1 MTEKTSTGAPTR
13 TISDYE
19 ATLARADTAVASF
32 ERDDKTIVHLLRNFL
47 RRNPTMIP
55 ALILVLSVL
64 IFGLIES
71 RFLGMGALSTVM
83 KQVTVTGFIALA
95 QTLIILTAGIDL
107 SVGAIL
113 VVSSL
118 VMGSTAVTAGV
129 PLPTGFGPMD
139 LFGLSL
145 PFGLTFE
152 RFILPVPLAVALGIF
167 VGGVMGMLNGLLVV
181 KAKLPPFI
189 VTLGTLS
196 IFEALK
202 LWYSASESVRNVDIV
217 EKAPGLLWFGEGIA
231 LARAKD
237 PAVIDSGLV
246 ITGFGE
252 PKIFFMD
259 TTEFLGVA
267 QLSWGVFMLIILA
280 AVLWYVL
287 NHTAWGRHVHAIGD
301 DPDAA
306 MLSGIQ
312 VGRTL
317 ISVYTVAGLICG
329 FAAWIAIGRVGSIS
343 PIAFAD
349 VNLASITAVVIGGT
363 SLFGGRGSIIGSVL
377 GAMIVGVFITGL
389 SLAGVDDYWQKF
401 AAGCLVIIAVAL
413 DQWLRRA
420 SQ

>member
-1 MTEKTSTGAPTR
+1 MSSDAPTK
-13 TISDYE
+13 TISDFE
-19 ATLARADTAVASF
+19 ATLNKADTAVASF
-32 ERDDKTIVHLLRNFL
+32 EKDDKTLVHKLRNFL

-55 ALILVLSVL
+55 ALVLILSILV
-64 IFGLIES
+64 FGLIQP
-71 RFLGMGALSTVM
+71 RFLGVGALSTVL

-118 VMGSTAVTAGV
+118 VMANLAVFSGV
-129 PLPTGFGPMD
+129 PV
-139 LFGLSL
+139 
-145 PFGLTFE
+145 
-152 RFILPVPLAVALGIF
+152 IIAVLIGIAL
-167 VGGVMGMLNGLLVV
+167 GGVMGAVNGLLVTLMR
-181 KAKLPPFI
+181 LPPFI

-196 IFEALK
+196 VFESLK
-202 LWYSASESVRNVDIV
+202 LWYSQSESVRNVDI
-217 EKAPGLLWFGEGIA
+217 EANAPSLLFFGQGFNISGASVSYGGI
-231 LARAKD
+231 
-237 PAVIDSGLV
+237 
-246 ITGFGE
+246 T
-252 PKIFFMD
+252 
-259 TTEFLGVA
+259 
-267 QLSWGVFMLIILA
+267 LILLA
-280 AVLWYVL
+280 ALLWYVL

-306 MLSGIQ
+306 LLSGIN
-312 VGRTL
+312 VSRTL
-317 ISVYTVAGLICG
+317 VSVYTVAGLICG
-329 FAAWIAIGRVGSIS
+329 FAAWIAIGRVGSVS
-343 PIAFAD
+343 PIAFQD

>member
-1 MTEKTSTGAPTR
+1 MASEDAPTK

-19 ATLARADTAVASF
+19 AALNKADSAVATF
-32 ERDDKTIVHLLRNFL
+32 EKDDKTLVHKLRNFL

-55 ALILVLSVL
+55 ALVLILSIL
-64 IFGLIES
+64 IFGLIQP
-71 RFLGMGALSTVM
+71 RFLGMGALSTVL

-118 VMGSTAVTAGV
+118 VMANLAVFSGV
-129 PLPTGFGPMD
+129 P
-139 LFGLSL
+139 
-145 PFGLTFE
+145 
-152 RFILPVPLAVALGIF
+152 VVVAIAIGIAL
-167 VGGVMGMLNGLLVV
+167 GGVMGAVNGLLVTLMR
-181 KAKLPPFI
+181 LPPFI

-202 LWYSASESVRNVDIV
+202 LWYSRSESVRNVDI
-217 EKAPGLLWFGEGIA
+217 EANAPGLLVFGQGFNISGASISYGGI
-231 LARAKD
+231 
-237 PAVIDSGLV
+237 
-246 ITGFGE
+246 T
-252 PKIFFMD
+252 
-259 TTEFLGVA
+259 
-267 QLSWGVFMLIILA
+267 LILLA
-280 AVLWYVL
+280 ALLWYVL

-306 MLSGIQ
+306 LLSGIN
-312 VGRTL
+312 VNRTL
-317 ISVYTVAGLICG
+317 VSVYTVAGLICG
-329 FAAWIAIGRVGSIS
+329 FAAWIAIGRVGSVS
-343 PIAFAD
+343 PIAFSD

-401 AAGCLVIIAVAL
+401 AAGCLVIIAVSL

>member
-1 MTEKTSTGAPTR
+1 MSSQDAPTK

-19 ATLARADTAVASF
+19 ATLAKADTAVASF
-32 ERDDKTIVHLLRNFL
+32 ERDDKSFIHVLRNFL

-55 ALILVLSVL
+55 ALVL
-64 IFGLIES
+64 IFSILAFGVIAP
-71 RFLGMGALSTVM
+71 RFLGVGALSTVL

-118 VMGSTAVTAGV
+118 VMANLAVFSGV
-129 PLPTGFGPMD
+129 PVAIAVLIG
-139 LFGLSL
+139 
-145 PFGLTFE
+145 
-152 RFILPVPLAVALGIF
+152 ILLGGAMGAV
-167 VGGVMGMLNGLLVV
+167 NGLLVTLMR
-181 KAKLPPFI
+181 LPPFI

-202 LWYSASESVRNVDIV
+202 LWYSKSESVRNVDI
-217 EKAPGLLWFGEGIA
+217 EANASGLLWFGEGIN
-231 LARAKD
+231 LVKAKD
-237 PAVIDSGLV
+237 SPVDDFGIA
-246 ITGFGE
+246 ITGLGNIGFGDSYL
-252 PKIFFMD
+252 PDPLLFGLPSDQFIG
-259 TTEFLGVA
+259 LA
-267 QLSWGVFMLIILA
+267 QLSWGGIALILLA
-280 AVLWYVL
+280 ALLWYVL

-306 MLSGIQ
+306 LLSGIK
-312 VGRTL
+312 VNRTL
-317 ISVYTVAGLICG
+317 VSVYTVAGLICG
-329 FAAWIAIGRVGSIS
+329 FAAWIAIGRVGSVS
-343 PIAFAD
+343 PIAFED

>member
-1 MTEKTSTGAPTR
+1 MSSENAPTK

-19 ATLARADTAVASF
+19 ATLAKADTAVASF
-32 ERDDKTIVHLLRNFL
+32 EKDDKTFIHVLRNFL

-55 ALILVLSVL
+55 ALVLVLSVL
-64 IFGLIES
+64 AFGLLAP
-71 RFLGMGALSTVM
+71 RFLGMGALSTVL

-95 QTLIILTAGIDL
+95 QTLVILTAGIDL

-113 VVSSL
+113 VVASL
-118 VMGSTAVTAGV
+118 VMGNLAVVMG
-129 PLPTGFGPMD
+129 
-139 LFGLSL
+139 
-145 PFGLTFE
+145 
-152 RFILPVPLAVALGIF
+152 LPVLVAVGIGI
-167 VGGVMGMLNGLLVV
+167 VIAGLMGMVNGLLVTLMR
-181 KAKLPPFI
+181 LPPFI

-202 LWYSASESVRNVDIV
+202 LWYSQSESIRNVDI
-217 EKAPGLLWFGEGIA
+217 EANAPGLLFFGQGFNFGGASISYGGI
-231 LARAKD
+231 
-237 PAVIDSGLV
+237 
-246 ITGFGE
+246 T
-252 PKIFFMD
+252 
-259 TTEFLGVA
+259 
-267 QLSWGVFMLIILA
+267 LILLA
-280 AVLWYVL
+280 ALLWYVL

-306 MLSGIQ
+306 MLSGIR
-312 VGRTL
+312 VNRTL
-317 ISVYTVAGLICG
+317 ISVYTAAGLICG
-329 FAAWIAIGRVGSIS
+329 FAAWIAVGRVGSIS
-343 PIAFAD
+343 PIAFD
-349 VNLASITAVVIGGT
+349 TVNLASITAVVIGGT

>member
-1 MTEKTSTGAPTR
+1 MTDTAPTK

-19 ATLARADTAVASF
+19 ATLAKADTAVASF
-32 ERDDKTIVHLLRNFL
+32 EKDDKTFIFKLRNFL

-55 ALILVLSVL
+55 ALVLALSIAAFSIVAP
-64 IFGLIES
+64 
-71 RFLGMGALSTVM
+71 RFLGVGALSTVL
-83 KQVTVTGFIALA
+83 KQVTVTGFVALA

-113 VVSSL
+113 VLSSL
-118 VMGSTAVTAGV
+118 VMGNLAVMAG
-129 PLPTGFGPMD
+129 
-139 LFGLSL
+139 
-145 PFGLTFE
+145 
-152 RFILPVPLAVALGIF
+152 LPVLVAVAIGIV
-167 VGGVMGMLNGLLVV
+167 VGGIMGLINGLLVT
-181 KAKLPPFI
+181 KMRLPPFI

-196 IFEALK
+196 IFESVK
-202 LWYSASESVRNVDIV
+202 LWYSQSESIRNVDIE
-217 EKAPGLLWFGEGIA
+217 EKAAGLLFFGQGINYGGA
-231 LARAKD
+231 S
-237 PAVIDSGLV
+237 ISYGG
-246 ITGFGE
+246 IT
-252 PKIFFMD
+252 
-259 TTEFLGVA
+259 
-267 QLSWGVFMLIILA
+267 LIILA
-280 AVLWYVL
+280 AILWYVL

-306 MLSGIQ
+306 MLSGIK
-312 VGRTL
+312 VDRTL

>member
-1 MTEKTSTGAPTR
+1 MASDTAPTK
-13 TISDYE
+13 TISDFE
-19 ATLARADTAVASF
+19 ATLNKADTAVASF
-32 ERDDKTIVHLLRNFL
+32 EKDDRTFIHVLRNFL

-55 ALILVLSVL
+55 ALVLILSILV
-64 IFGLIES
+64 FGLIQP
-71 RFLGMGALSTVM
+71 RFLGVGALSTVL

-118 VMGSTAVTAGV
+118 VMANLAVFSGV
-129 PLPTGFGPMD
+129 PVLIAVVIGIA
-139 LFGLSL
+139 LAGLM
-145 PFGLTFE
+145 G
-152 RFILPVPLAVALGIF
+152 AV
-167 VGGVMGMLNGLLVV
+167 NGLLVTLMR
-181 KAKLPPFI
+181 LPPFI

-196 IFEALK
+196 IFESLK
-202 LWYSASESVRNVDIV
+202 LWYSKSESVRNVDI
-217 EKAPGLLWFGEGIA
+217 EANAPGLLFFGQGFNISGASVSYGGI
-231 LARAKD
+231 
-237 PAVIDSGLV
+237 
-246 ITGFGE
+246 T
-252 PKIFFMD
+252 
-259 TTEFLGVA
+259 
-267 QLSWGVFMLIILA
+267 LILLA
-280 AVLWYVL
+280 ALLWYVL

-306 MLSGIQ
+306 LLSGIN
-312 VGRTL
+312 VNRTL
-317 ISVYTVAGLICG
+317 VSVYTVAGLICG
-329 FAAWIAIGRVGSIS
+329 FAAWIAIGRVGSVS
-343 PIAFAD
+343 PIAFED

>member
-1 MTEKTSTGAPTR
+1 MSSDDAPTK

-32 ERDDKTIVHLLRNFL
+32 DKDDKTFIFKLRNFL

-55 ALILVLSVL
+55 ALVLVLSVTAFS
-64 IFGLIES
+64 IVAP
-71 RFLGMGALSTVM
+71 RFLGMGALSTIL
-83 KQVTVTGFIALA
+83 KQVTVTGFVALA

-113 VVSSL
+113 VLSSL
-118 VMGSTAVTAGV
+118 VMGNLAVVAGV
-129 PLPTGFGPMD
+129 PV
-139 LFGLSL
+139 
-145 PFGLTFE
+145 
-152 RFILPVPLAVALGIF
+152 IIAVLIGIF
-167 VGGVMGMLNGLLVV
+167 VGGVMGLVNGLLVTRMR
-181 KAKLPPFI
+181 LPPFI

-196 IFEALK
+196 IFEAIK
-202 LWYSASESVRNVDIV
+202 LWYSQSESIRNVDIE
-217 EKAPGLLWFGEGIA
+217 EKASSLLFFGKGFNIGGASISYGGI
-231 LARAKD
+231 
-237 PAVIDSGLV
+237 
-246 ITGFGE
+246 
-252 PKIFFMD
+252 
-259 TTEFLGVA
+259 
-267 QLSWGVFMLIILA
+267 MLILLA

-306 MLSGIQ
+306 LLSGIK
-312 VGRTL
+312 VDRTL
-317 ISVYTVAGLICG
+317 ISVYTVAGVICG
-329 FAAWIAIGRVGSIS
+329 FAAWIAIGRVGSVS
-343 PIAFAD
+343 PIAFSD

-401 AAGCLVIIAVAL
+401 AAGCLVIIAVSL

>member
-1 MTEKTSTGAPTR
+1 MSDQEAPTK
-13 TISDYE
+13 TISDFE
-19 ATLARADTAVASF
+19 AKLSDADKSVASF
-32 ERDDKTIVHLLRNFL
+32 ERDDKTFVHVLRNLL

-55 ALILVLSVL
+55 ALVL
-64 IFGLIES
+64 IISIIAFGLIAP
-71 RFLGMGALSTVM
+71 RFLGVGALSTVL

-118 VMGSTAVTAGV
+118 VMGNLAVV
-129 PLPTGFGPMD
+129 TG
-139 LFGLSL
+139 
-145 PFGLTFE
+145 
-152 RFILPVPLAVALGIF
+152 LPVILAVLIGMVVAGL
-167 VGGVMGMLNGLLVV
+167 MGLFNGLLVTV
-181 KAKLPPFI
+181 MRLPPFI

-202 LWYSASESVRNVDIV
+202 LWYSQSESIRNVDI
-217 EKAPGLLWFGEGIA
+217 EAKAQGLLWFGKNINLGGAGI
-231 LARAKD
+231 
-237 PAVIDSGLV
+237 SYG
-246 ITGFGE
+246 
-252 PKIFFMD
+252 
-259 TTEFLGVA
+259 GVA
-267 QLSWGVFMLIILA
+267 LIVLA
-280 AVLWYVL
+280 AILWYVL

-301 DPDAA
+301 DADAA
-306 MLSGIQ
+306 MLSGIH
-312 VGRTL
+312 VNKTL
-317 ISVYTVAGLICG
+317 VSVYTVAGLICG
-329 FAAWIAIGRVGSIS
+329 FAAWIAIGRVGTIS

>member
-1 MTEKTSTGAPTR
+1 MSSENTPTK

-19 ATLARADTAVASF
+19 ASLAKADTAVASF
-32 ERDDKTIVHLLRNFL
+32 EKDDKTFTFKLRNFL

-55 ALILVLSVL
+55 ALVLLLSIAAFSIVAP
-64 IFGLIES
+64 
-71 RFLGMGALSTVM
+71 RFLSIGALSTIL
-83 KQVTVTGFIALA
+83 KQVTVTGFVAMA
-95 QTLIILTAGIDL
+95 QTLVILTAGIDL

-113 VVSSL
+113 VLSSL
-118 VMGSTAVTAGV
+118 VMGNLAVFMGV
-129 PLPTGFGPMD
+129 P
-139 LFGLSL
+139 
-145 PFGLTFE
+145 
-152 RFILPVPLAVALGIF
+152 VVLAVLIGIF
-167 VGGVMGMLNGLLVV
+167 VGGAMGMINGLLVTRMR
-181 KAKLPPFI
+181 LPPFI

-196 IFEALK
+196 IFEAIK
-202 LWYSASESVRNVDIV
+202 LWYSQSESIRNVDI
-217 EKAPGLLWFGEGIA
+217 EANAPTLLFFGEGFNYGAASI
-231 LARAKD
+231 
-237 PAVIDSGLV
+237 SYGG
-246 ITGFGE
+246 IT
-252 PKIFFMD
+252 
-259 TTEFLGVA
+259 
-267 QLSWGVFMLIILA
+267 LILLA
-280 AVLWYVL
+280 ALLWYVL

-306 MLSGIQ
+306 MLSGIK
-312 VGRTL
+312 VERTL

-329 FAAWIAIGRVGSIS
+329 FAAWIAIGRVGSVS
-343 PIAFAD
+343 PIAFSD

>member
-1 MTEKTSTGAPTR
+1 MSSDGEPTK
-13 TISDYE
+13 TISDFE
-19 ATLARADTAVASF
+19 ATLNKADAAVASF
-32 ERDDKTIVHLLRNFL
+32 ERDDKTFVHVLRNFL

-55 ALILVLSVL
+55 ALVL
-64 IFGLIES
+64 ILSIIIFSIIAP
-71 RFLGMGALSTVM
+71 RFLGLGALSTVL

-118 VMGSTAVTAGV
+118 IMANLGV
-129 PLPTGFGPMD
+129 HTPMPEFLLNLFPPEVQAAIGVGPE
-139 LFGLSL
+139 GQY
-145 PFGLTFE
+145 PFW
-152 RFILPVPLAVALGIF
+152 LAVVLG
-167 VGGVMGMLNGLLVV
+167 VLLGGVMGCFNGLLVT
-181 KAKLPPFI
+181 KMRLPPFI

-196 IFEALK
+196 IFESLK
-202 LWYSASESVRNVDIV
+202 LWYSKSESVRNVDI
-217 EKAPGLLWFGEGIA
+217 EATAPGLLWFGEGIS
-231 LARAKD
+231 LVKAKD
-237 PAVIDSGLV
+237 PAIDDLGMAV
-246 ITGFGE
+246 TGIGE
-252 PKIFFMD
+252 PKVFWLPTD
-259 TTEFLGVA
+259 EYAGLA
-267 QLSWGVFMLIILA
+267 QLSYGGIALILLA
-280 AVLWYVL
+280 ALLWYVL

-306 MLSGIQ
+306 MLSGIR
-312 VGRTL
+312 VDRTL
-317 ISVYTVAGLICG
+317 VSVYAVAGLICG
-329 FAAWIAIGRVGSIS
+329 FAAWIAIGRVGSVS
-343 PIAFAD
+343 PIAFED

>member
-1 MTEKTSTGAPTR
+1 MSSQDAPTK
-13 TISDYE
+13 TISDFE
-19 ATLARADTAVASF
+19 ATLSKADTAVASF
-32 ERDDKTIVHLLRNFL
+32 EKDDKTFVHKLRNFL

-55 ALILVLSVL
+55 ALVLLLS
-64 IFGLIES
+64 ITAFSIIAP
-71 RFLGMGALSTVM
+71 RFLGVGALSTVL

-113 VVSSL
+113 VLSSL
-118 VMGSTAVTAGV
+118 VMGNLAVFAGV
-129 PLPTGFGPMD
+129 PVF
-139 LFGLSL
+139 
-145 PFGLTFE
+145 
-152 RFILPVPLAVALGIF
+152 LAVLIGLL
-167 VGGVMGMLNGLLVV
+167 VGGIMGLINGLLVT
-181 KAKLPPFI
+181 KMRLPPFI

-196 IFEALK
+196 IFESVK
-202 LWYSASESVRNVDIV
+202 LWYSQSESIRNVDIE
-217 EKAPGLLWFGEGIA
+217 EKAPSLLFFGQGINFGGA
-231 LARAKD
+231 S
-237 PAVIDSGLV
+237 ISYGG
-246 ITGFGE
+246 IT
-252 PKIFFMD
+252 
-259 TTEFLGVA
+259 
-267 QLSWGVFMLIILA
+267 LILLA

-306 MLSGIQ
+306 MLSGIK
-312 VGRTL
+312 VDRTL
-317 ISVYTVAGLICG
+317 VSVYTVAGLICG
-329 FAAWIAIGRVGSIS
+329 FAAWIAIGRVGSVS
-343 PIAFAD
+343 PIAFED

>member
-1 MTEKTSTGAPTR
+1 MSSEDAPTK

-19 ATLARADTAVASF
+19 ATLAKSDTAVASF
-32 ERDDKTIVHLLRNFL
+32 DKDDKTFVYKLRNFL

-55 ALILVLSVL
+55 ALVLLLSIAAFSIVAP
-64 IFGLIES
+64 
-71 RFLGMGALSTVM
+71 RFLGVGALSTVL
-83 KQVTVTGFIALA
+83 KQVTVTGFVALA

-113 VVSSL
+113 VLSSL
-118 VMGSTAVTAGV
+118 FMGNLAVFSGV
-129 PLPTGFGPMD
+129 PIVF
-139 LFGLSL
+139 
-145 PFGLTFE
+145 
-152 RFILPVPLAVALGIF
+152 AVLIGIA
-167 VGGVMGMLNGLLVV
+167 VGGLMGLINGLLV
-181 KAKLPPFI
+181 AKMRLPPFI

-196 IFEALK
+196 VFESIK
-202 LWYSASESVRNVDIV
+202 LWYSQSESIRNVDIV
-217 EKAPGLLWFGEGIA
+217 EKAQGLLWFGEGMN

-237 PAVIDSGLV
+237 PTIDDVGLV
-246 ITGFGE
+246 ITGFGAPLKFGLASDE
-252 PKIFFMD
+252 YI
-259 TTEFLGVA
+259 GIA
-267 QLSWGVFMLIILA
+267 QLSWGGITLILLA

-306 MLSGIQ
+306 MLSGIK
-312 VGRTL
+312 VDRTL

-329 FAAWIAIGRVGSIS
+329 FAAWIAIGRVGSVS

-401 AAGCLVIIAVAL
+401 AAGCLVIIAVSL